1 MPRLVPIYG
10 VEPVITKSPAHMSPP
25 ARVGHPVCLKQY
37 RAPFLRFVNKN
48 KTVGVLFISGG
59 VPVQYKVT
67 FLAWRKGKK
76 WCLTWGRGENRTSR
90 YFATEQEAK
99 ACMEQKT
106 AHVGRERQRMA
117 QARKERKRGT
127 NTLTVDGLL
136 DAYLAR
142 DGIREITRKADTYH
156 AVHLRRLLGHRKASR
171 LTEVDAR
178 AFMAAQRE
186 KGLRQTT
193 VNRRAK
199 ILRAA
204 YNWAVRE
211 GMLRASPLAGLRLP
225 YARSQRL
232 LPPTPAELRQILAVA
247 PKHIQRLVWLG
258 YCTGARPGPSELF
271 RLAWSDV
278 SESAGAALMP
288 CAAKRPG
295 GHDYRKIPLRSDLID
310 KLRAWRVEDEGCEW
324 VINYHGKQVKN
335 LGAAWRAALR
345 RAGIT
350 RRITVY
356 GLRHAFATES
366 IRAGGDIRS
375 KSTCRKRLSCLAC
388 GKV

>member
-1 MPRLVPIYG
+1 MRYK
-10 VEPVITKSPAHMSPP
+10 IT
-25 ARVGHPVCLKQY
+25 L
-37 RAPFLRFVNKN
+37 
-48 KTVGVLFISGG
+48 
-59 VPVQYKVT
+59 
-67 FLAWRKGKK
+67 LAWRQGKS
-76 WCLTWGRGENRTSR
+76 WRLTWNKGGERVER
-90 YFATEQEAK
+90 YFATEREAK
-99 ACMEQKT
+99 DYAEQQA
-106 AHVGRERQRMA
+106 AHGGRERQRIA

-136 DAYLAR
+136 DTYLAR

-171 LTEVDAR
+171 LTEADAR

-232 LPPTPAELRQILAVA
+232 LPPTPAELRQILEVA
-247 PKHIQRLVWLG
+247 PAHIQRLIWLG

-271 RLAWSDV
+271 RLTWADV

-295 GHDYRKIPLRSDLID
+295 GSDYRKIPLRSDLLD
-310 KLRAWRVEDEGCEW
+310 KLRAWRAEDEGCEW

-335 LGAAWRAALR
+335 LGAAWRATLR

-375 KSTCRKRLSCLAC
+375 VATIMDHADPSMLLRVYQHILESQMKAAVEAPEGLAA
-388 GKV
+388 

>member
-1 MPRLVPIYG
+1 M
-10 VEPVITKSPAHMSPP
+10 K
-25 ARVGHPVCLKQY
+25 
-37 RAPFLRFVNKN
+37 
-48 KTVGVLFISGG
+48 
-59 VPVQYKVT
+59 YKVT

-76 WCLTWGRGENRTSR
+76 WCLTWGRGESRTSR

-117 QARKERKRGT
+117 RTRKEAKRGT
-127 NTLTVDGLL
+127 SALTVDELL

-171 LTEVDAR
+171 LTEADAR

-193 VNRRAK
+193 VNRRIK

-211 GMLRASPLAGLRLP
+211 GMLRTSPLAGLRLP

-232 LPPTPAELRQILAVA
+232 LPPTPDELRQILAVA
-247 PKHIQRLVWLG
+247 PKHIQRLIWLG
-258 YCTGARPGPSELF
+258 YCTGVRPGPSELF
-271 RLAWSDV
+271 RLTWSDV
-278 SESAGAALMP
+278 SEVAGAALMP

-295 GHDYRKIPLRSDLID
+295 GADYRKIPLRSDLLD
-310 KLRAWRVEDEGCEW
+310 QLRAWRTEDEGCEW
-324 VINYHGKQVKN
+324 VINYHGRQIRN
-335 LGAAWRAALR
+335 LGSAWRAALR
-345 RAGIT
+345 KAGIT

-356 GLRHAFATES
+356 GLRHAFATET
-366 IRAGGDIRS
+366 IRNGGDIRS
-375 KSTCRKRLSCLAC
+375 VATIMDHADPSMLL
-388 GKV
+388 KVYQHIHESQMRAAVEAPEGLTA

>member
-1 MPRLVPIYG
+1 MR
-10 VEPVITKSPAHMSPP
+10 
-25 ARVGHPVCLKQY
+25 
-37 RAPFLRFVNKN
+37 
-48 KTVGVLFISGG
+48 
-59 VPVQYKVT
+59 YKIT

-76 WCLTWGRGENRTSR
+76 WRLAWNKGGERTER
-90 YFATEQEAK
+90 YFSTEREAK
-99 ACMEQKT
+99 AYVEQKT
-106 AHVGRERQRMA
+106 AHVGQERQRIVRVCRGA
-117 QARKERKRGT
+117 KRSASSA
-127 NTLTVDGLL
+127 LTVDGLL

-156 AVHLRRLLGHRKASR
+156 AVHLRHLFGHRRAAR
-171 LTEVDAR
+171 LTEADAR
-178 AFMAAQRE
+178 AFMTMQRE
-186 KGLRQTT
+186 RGLRQTT
-193 VNRRAK
+193 VNRRVK

-211 GMLRASPLAGLRLP
+211 GLLRTSPLAGLRLP

-335 LGAAWRAALR
+335 LGAAWRAALK

-356 GLRHAFATES
+356 ALRHAFATET
-366 IRAGGDIRS
+366 IRNGGDIRS
-375 KSTCRKRLSCLAC
+375 VATIMDHADPSMLLKVYQHILESQMKAAVEAPEALAA
-388 GKV
+388 

>member
-1 MPRLVPIYG
+1 M
-10 VEPVITKSPAHMSPP
+10 
-25 ARVGHPVCLKQY
+25 
-37 RAPFLRFVNKN
+37 
-48 KTVGVLFISGG
+48 
-59 VPVQYKVT
+59 QYKVT

-278 SESAGAALMP
+278 SESAGAAL
-288 CAAKRPG
+288 
-295 GHDYRKIPLRSDLID
+295 
-310 KLRAWRVEDEGCEW
+310 
-324 VINYHGKQVKN
+324 
-335 LGAAWRAALR
+335 R

-375 KSTCRKRLSCLAC
+375 VATIMDHADPSMLLKVYQHILESQMKAAVEAPEALAA
-388 GKV
+388 

>member
-1 MPRLVPIYG
+1 M
-10 VEPVITKSPAHMSPP
+10 K
-25 ARVGHPVCLKQY
+25 
-37 RAPFLRFVNKN
+37 
-48 KTVGVLFISGG
+48 
-59 VPVQYKVT
+59 YKVT
-67 FLAWRKGKK
+67 FLGWRKGKK
-76 WCLTWGRGENRTSR
+76 WRLAWYSGGERSER
-90 YFATEQEAK
+90 YFWSEEEARAYGEEKAHPARQEQ
-99 ACMEQKT
+99 
-106 AHVGRERQRMA
+106 RI
-117 QARKERKRGT
+117 ARVWKETKRGT
-127 NTLTVDGLL
+127 SALTVDGLL

-156 AVHLRRLLGHRKASR
+156 AVHLRRALGHRKAAR
-171 LTEVDAR
+171 LAEADAK
-178 AFMAAQRE
+178 AFMVAQRE
-186 KGLRQTT
+186 RGLQQTT
-193 VNRRAK
+193 VNRRIK

-204 YNWAVRE
+204 YNWAIRE
-211 GMLRASPLAGLRLP
+211 GLLRASPLAGLRLP

-295 GHDYRKIPLRSDLID
+295 GADYRKIPLRSDLLD
-310 KLRAWRVEDEGCEW
+310 KLRAWRAEDGGCEW
-324 VINYHGKQVKN
+324 VINYHGRPIKN

-345 RAGIT
+345 RAGIS

-356 GLRHAFATES
+356 GLRHAFATET

-375 KSTCRKRLSCLAC
+375 VATIMDHSDPSMLLKVYQHILESQMRAAVEAPEGLAA
-388 GKV
+388 